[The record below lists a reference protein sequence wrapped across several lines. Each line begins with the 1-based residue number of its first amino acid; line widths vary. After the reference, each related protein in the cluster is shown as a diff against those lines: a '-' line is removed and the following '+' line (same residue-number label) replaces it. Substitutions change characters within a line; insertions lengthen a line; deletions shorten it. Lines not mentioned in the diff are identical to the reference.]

1 MRVLVVGSGGREHAL
16 AWKLARSASVSEVVC
31 APGNP
36 GMAEIGPIYDVSVV
50 DFDGLAELAR
60 RERIDLTVVGPE
72 IPLCNGIAD
81 LFRAQGLRV
90 FGPSRASA
98 QLEGSK
104 SFAKG
109 LMTKAGIPT
118 AGYKVVDSMAS
129 AESWL
134 SGEVNYP
141 VVVKASGLAAGKGVV
156 VAQDSKE
163 ALDTLKSFLV
173 ERTLGDAAAK
183 VVIEEFLPGEEVSQL
198 CITDGRDLVLLPAAQ
213 DHKRVFDG
221 DQGPN
226 TGGMGA
232 LSPAPV
238 MTEALSRRVERE
250 ILVPAVHALA
260 MQGMRFSGLL
270 YAGLMVAR
278 GVPKV
283 LEFNVRFGD
292 PETQVIVPRLSGD
305 FGELLSA
312 CVDGHV
318 LAAAPSASA
327 VDPRA
332 AVSVVLTAGGYPGSY
347 QRGHPIE
354 GIEEASRLK
363 DVIVFHA
370 GTARRN
376 GRLVTNGGRVLNVTA
391 LGDSL
396 QAAVERAYE
405 AVGMIK
411 FEGMHARRD
420 IAARAL
426 AGSPGARK

>member
-1 MRVLVVGSGGREHAL
+1 
-16 AWKLARSASVSEVVC
+16 
-31 APGNP
+31 
-36 GMAEIGPIYDVSVV
+36 
-50 DFDGLAELAR
+50 
-60 RERIDLTVVGPE
+60 
-72 IPLCNGIAD
+72 
-81 LFRAQGLRV
+81 
-90 FGPSRASA
+90 
-98 QLEGSK
+98 
-104 SFAKG
+104 
-109 LMTKAGIPT
+109 MTKAGIPT

-134 SGEVNYP
+134 SGEISYP

-156 VAQDSKE
+156 VAQDANE
-163 ALDTLKSFLV
+163 ALATLKAFLI

-238 MTEALSRRVERE
+238 MTDALSRRVERE

-260 MQGMRFSGLL
+260 MQGARFSGLL
-270 YAGLMVAR
+270 YAGLMVTR

-292 PETQVIVPRLSGD
+292 PETQVIVPRLTGD
-305 FGELLSA
+305 FGELLAA

-318 LAAAPSASA
+318 LAASPSASE

-354 GIEEASRLK
+354 GVEEASRLK

-376 GRLVTNGGRVLNVTA
+376 GQLVTNGGRVLNVTA

-426 AGSPGARK
+426 AGPSGARR